1 MWMSTSGFY
10 FNIPKDRIGVLIGK
24 EGSFKKL
31 LEDKTKTK
39 IRIDSESGEVFVSAE
54 GDNIVFLPV
63 VKDILRAI
71 ACGFSGQ
78 AALELLDENKH
89 LEVIGLKDVIGK
101 SYSEIERIKGHIIG
115 KSGKVRKNLEEY
127 TDSRISI
134 YQTYVGIICSLEN
147 LEVVRKALEMLIN
160 GTSHVG
166 VYRFLEMQRRRSKED
181 FSLWADK

>member
-1 MWMSTSGFY
+1 MSVSGFY

-31 LEDKTKTK
+31 LEDRTKTK
-39 IRIDSESGEVFVSAE
+39 IKIDSESGEVFVCAE
-54 GDNIVFLPV
+54 GDNLVVLPV
-63 VKDILRAI
+63 VKNILKAV

-89 LEVIGLKDVIGK
+89 LEVIDLKDIMGK

-115 KSGKVRKNLEEY
+115 RNGKVRRNLEEY
-127 TDSRISI
+127 TNSRISV
-134 YQTYVGIICSLEN
+134 YQTYVGIICDLEN
-147 LEVVRKALEMLIN
+147 LEVIRKAVEMLIN

-166 VYRFLEMQRRRSKED
+166 VYRFLETQRRRAKED